1 MQKAGAYGKKN
12 LLILFD
18 FESLLNYVHR
28 LTVLIE
34 YPFDA
39 KNVLGKLH

>member
-1 MQKAGAYGKKN
+1 MQKAWEYGKKN

-18 FESLLNYVHR
+18 FEFFLNYVHR
-28 LTVLIE
+28 LTILIA

-39 KNVLGKLH
+39 KNIFRQLH